1 MKVRIHIKNI
11 SSKYLSI
18 VSIVTLGLLCGCS
31 SNGVESLDLDHSK
44 PTAKCLA
51 FNISLQSTPEYE
63 PAENKTESTS
73 SSEKLI
79 SEWVKVNTFN
89 ATRGNQELGGGA
101 PCSLAL
107 MELVEDTISSG
118 KKALTRGI
126 MPSGIYFRV
135 IAFKKSGASYV
146 FQSVADYISNGSSSP
161 TLQQG
166 SIDLPTDQTYRFV
179 AYSFNQNVAMGTLP
193 STCAWASTAISI
205 PNLNS
210 DFLTYTSDD
219 ITPSGQSLTLPLN
232 FTHQLCRLTVK
243 INVTGFSSN
252 TFTNCTGVQVKQ
264 GGNQSTWIVG
274 SNSIAANTNDTSPFN
289 MPDNGIASLRLVPFN
304 SNRNITVYFNT
315 LTVGG
320 KVANNTSVTS
330 AQGVQLNAGRSYTI
344 TVRFRRSVGINVPIA
359 DINLGG
365 TNCTNSDKDLLSK
378 LTWAEGNLKSTGT
391 TLAGDYVW
399 GDPTEFGYYYTFM
412 SLYTGNTNVQ
422 GNQDPCSQLNQAV
435 YGTGWRTPSRTELK
449 SLSKC
454 TNKTFVNNNGSQGV
468 WFMNNTKGLFL
479 PAAGYRT
486 HNEGSGTTPTE
497 DANSIGYYR
506 SSTNSGA
513 YNSYMLIF
521 VKKSSSVNIE
531 ILTNLYGFSVRCV
544 KTK

>member
-1 MKVRIHIKNI
+1 MIRNKNLLTKQFI
-11 SSKYLSI
+11 TLVFLLS
-18 VSIVTLGLLCGCS
+18 VCVLFGC
-31 SNGVESLDLDHSK
+31 NPNEAESLDLDHSTPMGK
-44 PTAKCLA
+44 SIA

-73 SSEKLI
+73 HSEKMI

-344 TVRFRRSVGINVPIA
+344 TVQLKKGGPGIIIQYG
-359 DINLGG
+359 DIDLGG
-365 TNCTNSDKDLLSK
+365 ANCTDADKNRLAELA
-378 LTWAEGNLKSTGT
+378 WARGNLKSTGT
-391 TLAGDYVW
+391 TATGNYVW
-399 GDPTEFGYYYTFM
+399 GDLTEYGYYYTWM

-422 GNQDPCSQLNQAV
+422 GNQDPCNQLNQTL
-435 YGTGWRTPSRTELK
+435 YGTGWRTPSKNELE

-454 TNKTFVNNNGSQGV
+454 TNSTLVNNNGTQGM
-468 WFMNNTKGLFL
+468 WFMNSTKGLFL
-479 PAAGYRT
+479 PAAGYR
-486 HNEGSGTTPTE
+486 NFVEGSGTTPKQE
-497 DANSIGYYR
+497 ANVNGTYR
-506 SSTNSGA
+506 SSNAYDSSNGYHLFFYNGITSVSNTN
-513 YNSYMLIF
+513 
-521 VKKSSSVNIE
+521 K
-531 ILTNLYGFSVRCV
+531 TNGITVRCV
-544 KTK
+544 RAKG

>member
-320 KVANNTSVTS
+320 KVANNTSITS

-344 TVRFRRSVGINVPIA
+344 TVQLKSGGPGIIIRP
-359 DINLGG
+359 DEINLGG
-365 TNCTNSDKDLLSK
+365 VDCADGDKSRLGK
-378 LTWAEGNLKSTGT
+378 LAWADGNLKSTGT
-391 TLAGDYVW
+391 IPAGDYVW
-399 GDPTEFGYYYTFM
+399 GSPTEYGYYYTWM
-412 SLYTGNTNVQ
+412 SLYTGNSTVQ
-422 GNQDPCSQLNQAV
+422 GNQDPCLQLHQET
-435 YGTGWRTPSRTELK
+435 YGTGWRTPSKEEFESLLK
-449 SLSKC
+449 CS
-454 TNKTFVNNNGSQGV
+454 NKIMDHNGM
-468 WFMNNTKGLFL
+468 WFMNNTKGVFL
-479 PAAGYRT
+479 PAGGFRYG
-486 HNEGSGTTPTE
+486 GSGTTPTN
-497 DANSIGYYR
+497 NSFFGGFYWTSTRYNYQAGYYL
-506 SSTNSGA
+506 SFMKNNMLVGSNQKNDGA
-513 YNSYMLIF
+513 L
-521 VKKSSSVNIE
+521 
-531 ILTNLYGFSVRCV
+531 VRCV
-544 KTK
+544 RTRK